1 MPEVARTLSAVGK
14 VAGFQVPPSLE
25 ETKFTTLETSL
36 KLADGRVATPD
47 LTMSGRDVAVTADGS
62 IGLDR
67 TLAYQGR
74 IQLGPSIV
82 KSLGNTGR
90 YLADSNG
97 RITLP
102 FHASGPLAEP
112 KVTIDESVVLDL
124 GRRVLAREAQ
134 EKLGGTAGKILGGVL
149 EGGDGKKGDPVD
161 ILQQLLQRPPP
172 PTPTPHR

>member
-1 MPEVARTLSAVGK
+1 M
-14 VAGFQVPPSLE
+14 PPSLE

-47 LTMSGRDVAVTADGS
+47 LTMSGRDVALTADGS
-62 IGLDR
+62 IGLDQ
-67 TLAYQGR
+67 TIAYQGR

-102 FHASGPLAEP
+102 FHASGPLAAP

-134 EKLGGTAGKILGGVL
+134 EKLGGSAGRILGGVL
-149 EGGDGKKGDPVD
+149 EGGEGKKGDPVD